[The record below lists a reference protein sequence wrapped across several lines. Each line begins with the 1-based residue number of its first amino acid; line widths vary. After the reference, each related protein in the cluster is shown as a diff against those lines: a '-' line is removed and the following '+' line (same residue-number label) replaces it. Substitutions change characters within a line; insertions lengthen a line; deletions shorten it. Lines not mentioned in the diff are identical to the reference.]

1 MQVKQ
6 KVFALV
12 VVCALLLSGMEVPRA
27 FASAPNP
34 GGDATVVN
42 PVGEGGVSITEDAV
56 QPEQANILLIIPTL
70 TDPAGGTPN
79 SIRILSVTGGTLWQ
93 GGGSTITLG
102 SSGTIMTAVSNRV
115 SLRFRPDAGRDTDA
129 SFQYV
134 VVDPHNSAVNSAAST
149 ATIPITAVNDAPV
162 LQTSTGSAG
171 IGLAATYYLNAW
183 DLTGSTSRRIDAT
196 VNFANNFGVTG
207 LNVEN
212 FSVRWTGKVQ
222 SPVTGN
228 VTFSTISD
236 DGVCLWVD
244 GNLIID
250 NWTLHGDTLDTAAP
264 VALVAGQQYDIRMEF
279 YERGGGEVA
288 KLYWAYTGQ
297 SSQIIPQTYLYPATT
312 RPAMTYVNGSPA
324 AIIDD
329 AVAVS
334 DVDSANMT
342 GATVV
347 ISANYQAAQDFLQFT
362 NQNGISGSFS
372 TGTLTLTGTATAA
385 QYQTAL
391 RSVRYYN
398 SNPSPVTSTR
408 TIEFTVHDGIAASNP
423 TSRDI
428 MFSGVNNPPVIT
440 EGASASVTMDED
452 ATPTAFALTLNAT
465 DADYHSITWSVS
477 SSASHGTASA
487 SGTGDSKA
495 ISYVP
500 TADYYGSDSFVV
512 QVSDGA
518 GGTDAITVNV
528 IIRDKT
534 PPIIS
539 SLAVS
544 GVTSTTGVVSWTT
557 DENASTKVYQGTS
570 AGNRNLQSLELD
582 TSPRVTAHSYT
593 MTSLL
598 PCTKYFVAVTSV
610 DGNANT
616 TNSSEVVFTTTGC
629 SGGAVPAVQQ
639 AVLVDTAAPGT
650 ATVSSGTASIT
661 VDTPTSFYADPSVVI
676 QIKAIDGVSVLEELG
691 RPTTVPRE
699 VGVIVFD
706 VKAIINSLT
715 VVDSFDAP
723 VTITYTYDDA
733 DVVGLDESS
742 FWLYHY
748 HDGSWQPLSS
758 CNLNRD
764 ANTISC
770 TTESFSVF
778 ALFGRPLGGGGF
790 GYNVPF
796 KCTDPKALNYYS
808 QLANHDQ
815 SQCRY
820 ATIPAPT
827 PEALLPVLAASLF
840 TQDLKT
846 GSVHASVKLLQQTL
860 NACGYAVAESG
871 PGSRGYETDRFG
883 AATRQAVIRFQRVQG
898 IVPANGVLGP
908 QTRARLNAG
917 TCTVSPSVAPAA
929 SDVRDLF
936 VGLTGEDVRQLQTVL
951 IQQNTGPKAAE
962 LRRVTATG
970 YFSNYTYN
978 ALREY
983 QIAQGI
989 VPANGYFGPETR
1001 TRMKGVGVPGLWW

>member
-6 KVFALV
+6 KVFAIAIF
-12 VVCALLLSGMEVPRA
+12 CALLLSGMEVPRA
-27 FASAPNP
+27 FASAPNA
-34 GGDATVVN
+34 GGDTTVVN
-42 PVGEGGVSITEDAV
+42 PVGESAVSITEDAV
-56 QPEQANILLIIPTL
+56 QPEQANIRLIVPTL
-70 TDPAGGTPN
+70 TDPAGGTPS
-79 SIRILSVTGGTLWQ
+79 SIRIVSVTGGTLWQ
-93 GGGSTITLG
+93 GGGSTFTLG
-102 SSGTIMTAVSNRV
+102 SSGTVLSLTAGKLD
-115 SLRFRPDAGRDTDA
+115 LRFRPDAGRDTNA

-134 VVDPHNSAVNSAAST
+134 VVDPHNSVVNSAAST

-162 LQTSTGSAG
+162 LQTSTGSTG

-236 DGVCLWVD
+236 DGVRLWVD

-347 ISANYQAAQDFLQFT
+347 ISANYQAAQDFLQFA

-391 RSVRYYN
+391 RSVKYYN

-408 TIEFTVHDGIAASNP
+408 TIEFTVHDGVAASNP

-428 MFSGVNNPPVIT
+428 VFSGVNNPPVIT

-465 DADYHSITWSVS
+465 DADYHSITWSIS
-477 SSASHGTASA
+477 SQASHGTASA

-495 ISYVP
+495 ISYTP
-500 TADYYGSDSFVV
+500 TANYYGSDSFVV
-512 QVSDGA
+512 QASDGA
-518 GGTDAITVNV
+518 GGTDTITVAV
-528 IIRDKT
+528 TIRDKT
-534 PPIIS
+534 APVIS
-539 SLAVS
+539 NLAVS
-544 GVTSTTGVVSWTT
+544 GITNTTGIVSWTT
-557 DENASTKVYQGTS
+557 DENASTQVYSGTS
-570 AGNRNLQSLELD
+570 AGTLPLLSLLLD
-582 TSPRVTAHSYT
+582 TSPRVTSHTYT
-593 MTSLL
+593 MTGLL
-598 PCTKYFVAVTSV
+598 PCTRYFWTATSV

-616 TNSSEVVFTTTGC
+616 TTSTEQAFTTTGC
-629 SGGAVPAVQQ
+629 AAGTVPTAQQ
-639 AVLVDTAAPGT
+639 AVFIDTSTPGT
-650 ATVSSGTASIT
+650 VSTSSGTAGIT
-661 VDTPTSFYADPSVVI
+661 VNTPASFHADPSVVI
-676 QIKAIDGVSVLEELG
+676 QVKAIDGSQVLAETG
-691 RPTTVPRE
+691 RPTTLPRA
-699 VGVIVFD
+699 VGSIVFD
-706 VKAIINSLT
+706 VKAIINSQT
-715 VVDSFDAP
+715 VVDTFDAP
-723 VTITYTYDDA
+723 VTITYTYADA
-733 DVVGLDESS
+733 DTVGLDEASL
-742 FWLYHY
+742 WLYHY
-748 HDGSWQPLSS
+748 HNGAWEALDS
-758 CNLNRD
+758 CNVNRD
-764 ANTISC
+764 SNTISC

-778 ALFGRPLGGGGF
+778 GIFGRALGGGGF

-815 SQCRY
+815 SQCQY
-820 ATIPAPT
+820 AAMAVPGESSST
-827 PEALLPVLAASLF
+827 EVLAQPVVRF

-846 GSVHASVKLLQQTL
+846 GQEHREVQLLQQML
-860 NACGYAVAESG
+860 NACGFVVAVSG
-871 PGSRGYETDRFG
+871 PGSAGSETSKFG
-883 AATRQAVIRFQRVQG
+883 AATRQAVMRYQKAQG
-898 IVPANGVLGP
+898 IVPANGVVGP
-908 QTRARLNAG
+908 QTRARLNVAE
-917 TCTVSPSVAPAA
+917 CAVSATPSAA
-929 SDVRDLF
+929 VRDLF
-936 VGLTGEDVRQLQTVL
+936 VGMTGEDVRQLQTIL
-951 IQQNTGPKAAE
+951 IQRAAGPKAAE

-983 QIAQGI
+983 QSINS
-989 VPANGYFGPETR
+989 VSPANGYFGSQTR
-1001 TRMKGVGVPGLWW
+1001 SRMEVLQVPGRWW